1 MPSTAVNDSNK
12 TASASQD
19 AANFLDPSVLAG
31 IDNLELR
38 ARVAVEGFLSGLHRS
53 PHRGFSVEFN
63 DYRQYQRGDDLRHVD
78 WKLYARSEKFYI
90 KQYEDETN
98 TRCMLALDTSAS
110 MAYGSKGLSKLDYAI
125 SVASALAYFIMRQR
139 DAVGLLTY
147 DDKLRDF
154 LPARARQPHL
164 MQLLRVLSQVQP
176 GQQTDAAKPLG
187 DLAATLTK
195 KSLVL
200 LISDLLQGE
209 EATLATL
216 RNLRAMGHDV
226 IVLHVMDDS
235 ELHFNFDESSEF
247 IDSET
252 GEAFITTPASVREAY
267 LDNVNRF
274 LDDCKKQC
282 QRAGVDYC
290 LLNTSEPIDAALAA
304 FLSKR
309 ARGF

>member
-12 TASASQD
+12 TANASKD

>member
-110 MAYGSKGLSKLDYAI
+110 MAYGSKGLSKLDFAI
-125 SVASALAYFIMRQR
+125 SAASALAYFIMRQR

>member
-12 TASASQD
+12 TANASKD

-176 GQQTDAAKPLG
+176 GQQTDATKPLG

>member
-12 TASASQD
+12 TASASKD

-176 GQQTDAAKPLG
+176 GQQTDAAKPLE

>member
-110 MAYGSKGLSKLDYAI
+110 MAYGSKGLSKLDFAI
-125 SVASALAYFIMRQR
+125 SAASALAYFIMRQR

-274 LDDCKKQC
+274 LDDCKNQC

>member
-12 TASASQD
+12 TANASKD

-98 TRCMLALDTSAS
+98 TRCMLAIDTSAS

>member
-252 GEAFITTPASVREAY
+252 GEAFITTPASVRDAY

>member
-1 MPSTAVNDSNK
+1 MSSTAADSSNK
-12 TASASQD
+12 PASASRD

-110 MAYGSKGLSKLDYAI
+110 MAYGSKALSKLDYAI
-125 SVASALAYFIMRQR
+125 SVVSALAYFIMRQR

-154 LPARARQPHL
+154 LPPRARQPHL
-164 MQLLRVLSQVQP
+164 MQLLRALSQVQP

-235 ELHFNFDESSEF
+235 ELNFNFDESSEF

-252 GEAFITTPASVREAY
+252 GEAFLTTPASVREAY

-274 LDDCKKQC
+274 LDDCKRQC

>member
-110 MAYGSKGLSKLDYAI
+110 MAYGSKGLSKLDFAI

>member
-1 MPSTAVNDSNK
+1 
-12 TASASQD
+12 
-19 AANFLDPSVLAG
+19 
-31 IDNLELR
+31 
-38 ARVAVEGFLSGLHRS
+38 
-53 PHRGFSVEFN
+53 
-63 DYRQYQRGDDLRHVD
+63 
-78 WKLYARSEKFYI
+78 
-90 KQYEDETN
+90 
-98 TRCMLALDTSAS
+98 

>member
-1 MPSTAVNDSNK
+1 MPSTAANDSNK
-12 TASASQD
+12 TANASKD